1 MLRSVGMAIEA
12 KSPHQEEQWKEETL
26 YQDGDSFFDSIFDS
40 IRSARHA
47 ISIETYI
54 FDRDPLGFRILHA
67 LSDAAD
73 RGVKVRLLLDGAGCS
88 EWDHEDT
95 DPWRKK
101 NFEIRFFHPL
111 LWQRRNRKFWKYLN
125 LRRVIRGLGLL
136 NHRNH
141 RKVFLFDDETAFIGS
156 MNVSERHLSSSTKQK
171 TWRDSSVRIHDPRI
185 TILHESFD
193 EAWNYFENYRF
204 RYFRKSK
211 VSEGTHLLFLNR
223 TIRQRRRSYHA
234 LIQRLSLASQSIRIT
249 NPYFIPTLR
258 MRRILKVAASKGI
271 STTLLFPSISDV
283 LPVKRAMEGF
293 YASLLKTGIRIF
305 EYQPSM
311 IHAKV
316 LLTDQ
321 EALLGTTNLNS
332 RSLFFDLEVDV
343 EITHPDNI
351 QALQSAFTKDL
362 ESAKAISLAA
372 WKKRPLTHQ
381 MIENFFLLFRWML

>member
-1 MLRSVGMAIEA
+1 MLIE
-12 KSPHQEEQWKEETL
+12 STQHHGEDQWKEETL
-26 YQDGDSFFDSIFDS
+26 YQDGNSFFDSVFDA
-40 IRSARHA
+40 IRSARDS

-54 FDRDPLGFRILHA
+54 FDRDPLGFRILHT

-88 EWDHEDT
+88 EWDHSDT

-111 LWQRRNRKFWKYLN
+111 IWQRRNRKFWKYLN
-125 LRRVIRGLGLL
+125 LRRVVRGLGLL

-156 MNVSERHLSSSTKQK
+156 MNISERHLSTGKKK
-171 TWRDSSVRIHDPRI
+171 TPWRDSSVRIRDPRI
-185 TILHESFD
+185 SILHEAFN

-204 RYFRKSK
+204 RYFRKNR
-211 VSEGTHLLFLNR
+211 VTEGSPLLFLNR

-234 LIQRLSLASQSIRIT
+234 LIQRLSLACQSIRIT

-258 MRRILKVAASKGI
+258 MRRILKAAATNGI
-271 STTLLFPSISDV
+271 PITLLFPSESDV
-283 LPVKRAMEGF
+283 VPVKRAMEGF
-293 YASLLKTGIRIF
+293 YSSLLKTGIRIF

-343 EITHPDNI
+343 EITHPENI
-351 QALQSAFTKDL
+351 KALQSALQNDL
-362 ESAKAISLAA
+362 EQSKAILPAE
-372 WKKRPLTHQ
+372 WNNRPMAQRAL
-381 MIENFFLLFRWML
+381 ENFFLLFRWML